1 MHHSFFF
8 LILLLLIIEVA
19 ESQTLLLDT
28 KEDISLEVMPCA
40 PGFYCPSASESAPEP
55 CIEGSEYVIFEGDNG
70 SEEFA
75 VCSSSF
81 EPPPSSSDQN
91 EVVDVSYIIQL
102 PLLINDS
109 HIEADFIQNLALV
122 GVYIS
127 FQEFLTLDVS
137 ADLQQQCQNQIQFDE
152 NQQPVKIIECG
163 YYYYDHHDNDNESTA
178 SSSSFSSLTSII
190 PSPNALS
197 QYTTSPN
204 AFSHA
209 SLNTVAS
216 SNASFTNNASLNV
229 AKYAAYTSTS
239 ASKIASSTPI
249 VSADAKYDTTAPY
262 VISSS
267 TTFKNSST
275 KPYALDITS
284 SINFQAASYENTTA
298 YVTITSSSSSSSSSS
313 SFSSSS
319 SRTFENSSTE
329 AYTGLYENTTQNLGF
344 TFTTTSKEALQVHN
358 VTNTSSSFASVG
370 INSYTSPAVS
380 VLNNDMFISSSSAPI
395 ILSAHHE
402 NRSDTSTEKFNLP
415 NMFTNKSFTSY
426 AMNPLLHT
434 SSSSYSATYQRSV
447 SYNQTAPPHVIN
459 TNYINTSSQ
468 ANLFLTTY
476 LPSSSSTFQNIEST
490 INSQALTIKNTFQH
504 VQNYVTFAENNV
516 TTSIAENKLTTSIAE
531 NNLTTSI
538 AENNLT
544 TSIAQNNLNTST
556 AENNM
561 TTSIPQNNETS
572 SIAQNNLTTSIA
584 QNYLNTSTA
593 ENNMT
598 TSIAQNNVTTSIA
611 ENNVTTSIAENNV
624 TTSTAENNVTT
635 SLPQNNATVTQDK
648 NATTSTGEDNPK
660 DNTTVEENYTNPSP
674 SCSPG
679 TFYSQQNQ
687 TRCLPCPLGH
697 YCNGTKADPIACSPA
712 SYSPWEGSS
721 SCLACP
727 PFSSMA
733 SSSSAFTGA
742 SNFTQACVY
751 PRYITMVPLIPD
763 SSISSYTKE
772 DLAAQIAA
780 FYGVEPSAV
789 FIIVE

>member
-178 SSSSFSSLTSII
+178 SSSSFSSVTSII

-216 SNASFTNNASLNV
+216 SNASLTNNASLNV

-239 ASKIASSTPI
+239 ASKLASSTPI

-415 NMFTNKSFTSY
+415 NLFTNKSFTSY

-447 SYNQTAPPHVIN
+447 SYNQTAQPHVIN

-490 INSQALTIKNTFQH
+490 INSQALTIKNTFQN
-504 VQNYVTFAENNV
+504 VQNYVTFAQ
-516 TTSIAENKLTTSIAE
+516 

-544 TSIAQNNLNTST
+544 TST
-556 AENNM
+556 AENNK

-635 SLPQNNATVTQDK
+635 SLPQNNATVTQDR
-648 NATTSTGEDNPK
+648 NATTSTGENNPN
-660 DNTTVEENYTNPSP
+660 DNTTVEENYT

-679 TFYSQQNQ
+679 TFYLQQNQ